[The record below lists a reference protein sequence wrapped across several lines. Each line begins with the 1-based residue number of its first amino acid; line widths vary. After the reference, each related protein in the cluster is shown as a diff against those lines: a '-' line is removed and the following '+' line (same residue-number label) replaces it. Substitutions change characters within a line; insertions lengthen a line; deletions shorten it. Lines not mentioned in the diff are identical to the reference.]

1 LDATRS
7 AVDHSGFP
15 VTARSALSCPS
26 KSHIPLVLE
35 SSLITYN
42 ELPIF
47 SLFRPEHRGAV
58 SITIRFVS
66 ARHREVC
73 LALPLPDDLNQ
84 PLNWEAGAK
93 SAKFGFLGYIIAQ
106 DDARPQWNTGDF
118 FGRTFGGSH

>member
-1 LDATRS
+1 
-7 AVDHSGFP
+7 V
-15 VTARSALSCPS
+15 
-26 KSHIPLVLE
+26 VLE

-47 SLFRPEHRGAV
+47 SLYRPEHRGAV
-58 SITIRFVS
+58 SITVPFVS
-66 ARHREVC
+66 SRHREVC
-73 LALPLPDDLNQ
+73 LALPLPDDDLNQ

-93 SAKFGFLGYIIAQ
+93 SAKFGFLLGYIIAQ